1 MERVGL
7 YRKYTDKIMP
17 LLENGYELVNEE
29 SLPFEYV
36 QEQME
41 VEIDRLTE
49 GKLISHLKRFEME
62 IEDYADELEF
72 LEAVMT
78 EYAKRKAKVDSE
90 VKIYFKFIN

>member
-1 MERVGL
+1 
-7 YRKYTDKIMP
+7 
-17 LLENGYELVNEE
+17 
-29 SLPFEYV
+29 
-36 QEQME
+36 ME